1 MKYPQEICKR
11 PYCEVP
17 SVLNELCSVHLD
29 EAKAAKE
36 LRDRAIS
43 LLHGKSSFD
52 NPPLDQSLEA
62 DFEKAVKWWD
72 RVCSAVNAEREDPVL
87 KGETR
92 ASVEWFIQLA
102 MSIDRDNNEIAAG
115 ISPSSEHERS
125 HYWAR
130 LEKLVREAGK
140 A

>member
-1 MKYPQEICKR
+1 
-11 PYCEVP
+11 
-17 SVLNELCSVHLD
+17 
-29 EAKAAKE
+29 
-36 LRDRAIS
+36 

-52 NPPLDQSLEA
+52 TPPLDQSLEA
-62 DFEKAVKWWD
+62 EFEKAAKWWD

-87 KGETR
+87 KSETS

-102 MSIDRDNNEIAAG
+102 MSIDHDNNEIAAG
-115 ISPSSEHERS
+115 NSPSGEYGRS

-130 LEKLVREAGK
+130 LEKLEREAGK